1 MKIIGFGDLMLRLNP
16 PGYKRFIQ
24 TDSFDVNYTGA
35 EANVCVALS
44 QYGVDS
50 VFVTKLPENDI
61 ARCAVAHMKKYGV
74 NVESVVYGG
83 ERIGL
88 FYVEKGASQRASKV
102 IYDRKYSAFSTA
114 KRQDFNWNRILENA
128 DIFHFT
134 GITAALSN
142 EMPGILTDALETAK
156 VKNILVSCDLN
167 YRRNL
172 WSEQN
177 ARNVMVNLVKYV
189 DLLIANEEDAEKVLG
204 IAAPNTNVR
213 QGKLDQNGYI
223 DVAKRINDLYGN
235 KYVAISLRKSMSA
248 SDNEWSALLYNNEA
262 AYFSRKYKIHIV
274 DRVGGGDSFAAGL
287 IYGICNGWNNQS
299 IVEFAAASSCLKQTI
314 EYDFNLASLNEIEE
328 LIRGDASGRV
338 RR

>member
-1 MKIIGFGDLMLRLNP
+1 MLRLNP

-24 TDSFDVNYTGA
+24 TDIFEANYTGA

-61 ARCAVAHMKKYGV
+61 ALCALAHMKKHGV
-74 NVESVVYGG
+74 NVENVVYGG

-114 KRQDFNWNRILENA
+114 ERNDFNWDRILENA
-128 DIFHFT
+128 DLFHFT
-134 GITAALSN
+134 GITAALSD
-142 EMPGILTDALETAK
+142 EMPKILIDALEIAK
-156 VKNILVSCDLN
+156 DKDILISCDLN
-167 YRRNL
+167 YRKNL
-172 WSEQN
+172 WSEQK
-177 ARNVMVNLVKYV
+177 ARNVMTNLVKYV
-189 DLLIANEEDAEKVLG
+189 DLLVANEEDAEKVLG
-204 IAAPNTNVR
+204 IAAANTDVEK
-213 QGKLDQNGYI
+213 GKLDRDGYVE
-223 DVAKRINDLYGN
+223 VAEKINELYGC
-235 KYVAISLRKSMSA
+235 KYIAISLRKSISA
-248 SDNEWSALLYNNEA
+248 SDNEWSALLYRNKT
-262 AYFSRKYKIHIV
+262 AYFSRNYKIHIV

-287 IYGICNGWNNQS
+287 IYGICSGWDNQRT
-299 IVEFAAASSCLKQTI
+299 VEFAAAASCLKQTI

-328 LIRGDASGRV
+328 LIKGDTSGRV